1 MTSRPIFNASPTPV
15 AAIRPD
21 DPAARRDT
29 DRPARSGTADIMRT
43 LAMLL
48 VVAGHSDWLAKTHPE
63 AHRFIYLFHMPVFF
77 FVSGCVF
84 KSKSLGALISNRA
97 ERLLVPYVSVGVL
110 ATLYYIKTQR
120 PFAVDNPWLG
130 LAWGT
135 GHSIPWTPLWFLPAL
150 FLITAGHGALATIQ
164 TKWKLGPWF
173 LAAALPV
180 LLLLQFGVIA
190 VQDAFPLQDNFG
202 RPLGWL
208 WGLDLL
214 PAGMAFFAMGALFS
228 APPIE
233 SKTASL
239 STPLNL
245 AAFTASLALLAIL
258 FQAGAS
264 LDFNYRRLQPFFGAI
279 SASTAGIL
287 MVLFAS
293 RVLARSARLSAWA
306 HAFSGHIMVI
316 FLFHSPIQAALLRAL
331 PQGRFSSAVVAYAAA
346 IAVPV
351 LMHSLFV
358 KRWPVANFLLGGGRQ
373 PARLSPA

>member
-1 MTSRPIFNASPTPV
+1 MTARPILDAPPAPATAV
-15 AAIRPD
+15 RPD
-21 DPAARRDT
+21 APASRRGP

-84 KSKSLGALISNRA
+84 RSKSLGALISNRA

-110 ATLYYIKTQR
+110 ATLYYIQTRR

-164 TKWKLGPWF
+164 RKGKFGPWF
-173 LAAALPV
+173 LAAALPA
-180 LLLLQFGVIA
+180 LLLLQAGVIA
-190 VQDAFPLQDNFG
+190 VQEAFPLQDNFG
-202 RPLGWL
+202 RPLGWP
-208 WGLDLL
+208 WGLDLV
-214 PAGMAFFAMGALFS
+214 PAGMAFFAMGALFN

-233 SKTASL
+233 SRTASL

-245 AAFTASLALLAIL
+245 AAFAASLALLVAL

-264 LDFNYRRLQPFFGAI
+264 LDFNYRRFEPFIGAI
-279 SASTAGIL
+279 SASAAGIL

-293 RVLARSARLSAWA
+293 RVLAGSARLSAWA
-306 HAFSGHIMVI
+306 HGFSGHIMVI

-331 PQGRFSSAVVAYAAA
+331 PQGRFSSAVVAYLAA
-346 IAVPV
+346 IALPV
-351 LMHSLFV
+351 LVHGLFV
-358 KRWPVANFLLGGGRQ
+358 KRWPMANFLLGGGRQ